1 MIQKAIEKLNAENK
15 SFKGD
20 RYASAMRSYV
30 LKALINFCEQDAE
43 FAQAIVQNDSTFS
56 DCMKAVGKGCGSCIS
71 DLEAYKKA
79 VQFYFKGADIKCT
92 MQIDLIG
99 EAAAKMPDIV
109 MTSGKKSVLEMSLDD
124 LF

>member
-1 MIQKAIEKLNAENK
+1 MIQAAIEKLNFENK

-20 RYASAMRSYV
+20 KCASLMRSEV
-30 LKALINFCEQDAE
+30 LKALISFCEQDTE

-56 DCMKAVGKGCGSCIS
+56 DCMKAVGKGCGSYIS
-71 DLEAYKKA
+71 DLEAYKRA

-99 EAAAKMPDIV
+99 EAAGQTPDIV
-109 MTSGKKSVLEMSLDD
+109 MTSNKKSVLEMSLDD